1 VVRGQ
6 HKRADARGVDRLSDA
21 AWSPLVV
28 LLLFSCAPKA
38 RGQVLD
44 TYFSQIGAQSG
55 GIPADAT
62 RTLVAEDYAPVGF
75 RVGTVTLAPSVTEGL
90 GYDSNVN
97 GLHLGPSVLVESQGN
112 VVARTDASQFNL
124 SAELTL
130 DDRRYLAV
138 PSQSSTNWTA
148 SLGATYNFGTDQLGL
163 SYSHLNLVQTAGQ
176 IASSAVLPIPYH
188 VDILTGSY
196 TFATTGAFSL
206 QPGFDIRS
214 YGFDTIP
221 VAGEGYTDAIRNRV
235 TAQES
240 LVGRY
245 ELAPDRDLLLVLNG
259 TEIRYEHSLPNIPA
273 LNSNGGSV
281 LAGLDYSA
289 TGVFRY
295 RALVGYEV
303 RNYQAG
309 VYGQISS
316 PIIEASVTWQPTLL
330 TTVVLSARRDIEDSL
345 SEAVSEFTYTTGS
358 LSISHELRRNVELSA
373 SLQVQT
379 ADSRASSVV
388 TEGSIFNTE
397 AGHQT
402 IYSAGLSA
410 NWKLNRMLSLTLSDS
425 FSARTGQRTTA
436 YQENIVMLGIGLA
449 L

>member
-1 VVRGQ
+1 MPAQ
-6 HKRADARGVDRLSDA
+6 HKGAGGRGTDLLADA
-21 AWSPLVV
+21 AWSPFVA
-28 LLLFSCAPKA
+28 LLLLTCAPKA
-38 RGQVLD
+38 CAQVLD

-62 RTLVAEDYAPVGF
+62 RALVAEDYAPVGF
-75 RVGTVTLAPSVTEGL
+75 REGDLTILPSLTEGV

-97 GLHLGPSVLVESQGN
+97 GLHLGPSVLVDSQGA
-112 VVARTDASQFNL
+112 VIARTDASQFNL
-124 SAELTL
+124 SAELTV

-138 PSQSSTNWTA
+138 PSQSSTSWSA
-148 SLGATYNFGTDQLGL
+148 DLGATYNFGTDQLGL
-163 SYSHLNLVQTAGQ
+163 SYNHLNLVQTAGQ
-176 IASSAVLPIPYH
+176 IGSTAVLPIPYH
-188 VDILTGSY
+188 VDILNGSY
-196 TFATTGAFSL
+196 TFATAGAFSL

-214 YGFDTIP
+214 YGFDAVP
-221 VAGEGYTDAIRNRV
+221 VAGESYTDAIRNRV

-245 ELAPDRDLLLVLNG
+245 ELSPDRDLLLVING
-259 TEIRYEHSLPNIPA
+259 TEIRYDHSLPNVPA

-303 RNYQAG
+303 RSYAAS

-316 PIIEASVTWQPTLL
+316 PIVEASVTWQPTLL

-345 SEAVSEFTYTTGS
+345 SEAVSEFTYTSGS
-358 LSISHELRRNVELSA
+358 LSISHELRRNVQLSA
-373 SLQVQT
+373 NVQVQN
-379 ADSRASSVV
+379 ADSRASPVA
-388 TEGSIFNTE
+388 TEGSIFNTG

-410 NWKLNRMLSLTLSDS
+410 NWKLNRVLSLTLSDS
-425 FSARTGQRTTA
+425 FAARTGQGTTT
-436 YQENIVMLGIGLA
+436 YQENVVTLGIGLA